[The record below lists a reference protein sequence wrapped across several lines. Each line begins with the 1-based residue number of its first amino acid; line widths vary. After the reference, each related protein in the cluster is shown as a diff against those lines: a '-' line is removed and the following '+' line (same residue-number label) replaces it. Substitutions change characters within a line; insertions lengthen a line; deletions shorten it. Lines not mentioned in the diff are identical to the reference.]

1 MNDYIP
7 LNYEQLNLIEGM
19 YNPSQVYA
27 TNPAEVRFWMR
38 SLYQRAMAAIDF
50 NIPDWWNQDYFK
62 YVLSMGGFIAVFDHP
77 DYGVIPQWCS
87 LHGYGIFLEPK
98 YVNIAN
104 AYFNEYD
111 LLIGKDCALI
121 KFTPDYHGIYDVI
134 HHYAEKLALISA
146 SIDMNAFNSR
156 LAYVIA
162 AKNKAGA
169 EAIKKTCPNAWVINL
184 TNPMTVCCKTLYDVF
199 PKIKAFGCCHEVFHA
214 EEFLCCVL
222 QEILGIERPSRK
234 ELTVDASG
242 INHFTWITEA
252 RYGTTDVMALLPA
265 FCERFYDFG
274 YCEKK
279 GDPQAFRGPDPFLYG
294 NKVKMDLYRRFG
306 ALGAA
311 GDRHLVEFLNNSWY
325 LKKRSDP
332 EHWLFHL
339 TEVEYRMHDQKKKI
353 SESEAIADG
362 RKTVVLKKSDEEL
375 IVFMKAILGYGAVV
389 SNANVPNIGQMQ
401 QLPLGAVVETNCV
414 FDADSVRPISANPLP
429 GEATALVRRNSDNM
443 DNLYAAIHARDL
455 KRIFEVFMNQPL
467 CSTLSVADGKQ
478 LFRRMCSSTE
488 KALSVSSI
496 KQTFY
501 EIPIYGSLQYN

>member
-1 MNDYIP
+1 MKRIKLAYIGGGSKAWARVFMNDLALTDDLTGEIALYDIDREAAIRNQRIGERINNHP
-7 LNYEQLNLIEGM
+7 EAV
-19 YNPSQVYA
+19 SQWHYTVA
-27 TNPAEVRFWMR
+27 DSLEEALTGADFVAISILPGTFAEMASDVHAPEDYGI
-38 SLYQRAMAAIDF
+38 YQPVGDTVGPGGVLRAMRTVPI
-50 NIPDWWNQDYFK
+50 YE
-62 YVLSMGGFIAVFDHP
+62 GF
-77 DYGVIPQWCS
+77 
-87 LHGYGIFLEPK
+87 
-98 YVNIAN
+98 
-104 AYFNEYD
+104 
-111 LLIGKDCALI
+111 
-121 KFTPDYHGIYDVI
+121 
-134 HHYAEKLALISA
+134 
-146 SIDMNAFNSR
+146 
-156 LAYVIA
+156 
-162 AKNKAGA
+162 A

-353 SESEAIADG
+353 AESEAIADG
-362 RKTVVLKKSDEEL
+362 RKPVVLKKSDEEL
-375 IVFMKAILGYGAVV
+375 IAFMKAILGYGAVV

-429 GEATALVRRNSDNM
+429 GEAAALVRRNSDNM

-488 KALSVSSI
+488 KYL
-496 KQTFY
+496 KDY
-501 EIPIYGSLQYN
+501 YGLRI